1 MDSASILIPTRNRP
15 SQLEYCLTSILT
27 CFGKGQK
34 VIIGD
39 NGNPLITEQ
48 VLKKFVM
55 LDITHLRNPPGST
68 YVQNLDLLF
77 RACESPWASVMHDD
91 DFFNPGFHEAISRA
105 CLEPE
110 TDFVFADH
118 WICDPLGRV
127 DVETTERF
135 CKRYGRKNIKPG
147 VQDNG
152 GALAIQLSIALD
164 GFFIR
169 TDLARSVP
177 LDTSQP
183 VATDLKWLIEVCD
196 RAKRIIY
203 LPDRIFTYRLSP
215 DGLTATGDTLKGAID
230 MWRTLSSTQVG
241 NSESRRALGKARV
254 SSFVRIFR
262 VIVSRAR
269 LRFHRKRQ
277 PSSIPSF

>member
-15 SQLEYCLTSILT
+15 AQLEHCLASILRS
-27 CFGKGQK
+27 FGNGQK
-34 VIIGD
+34 IIIGD
-39 NGNPLITEQ
+39 NGDPVITEQ
-48 VLKKFVM
+48 VLEKFRM
-55 LDITHLRNPPGST
+55 LEVTHLRNPPGST
-68 YVQNLDLLF
+68 YVQNLELLF

-91 DFFNPGFHEAISRA
+91 DFFNPGCDEAISRA

-110 TDFVFADH
+110 TDFVFTDH
-118 WICDPLGRV
+118 WICDSAGRV

-135 CKRYGRKNIKPG
+135 FEQYGRKTIKPG
-147 VQDNG
+147 VQNNG

-177 LDTSQP
+177 FDTSQP

-196 RAKRIIY
+196 RAKRIVY

-215 DGLTATGDTLKGAID
+215 DGLTATGDTLKGSID
-230 MWRTLSSTQVG
+230 MWRTLCNTQVG
-241 NSESRRALGKARV
+241 NIESRRALKKVRV
-254 SSFVRIFR
+254 SSFMRIFR
-262 VIVSRAR
+262 VIFSRAR
-269 LRFHRKRQ
+269 LRFHRKRL